1 MQIRILTESDAR
13 NYQTLRLEAL
23 QKNPESYS
31 STYEKEIQYT
41 TDMVKER
48 IRPDQEKFVL
58 GAFDEES
65 LVGVAR
71 YVREAG
77 SKMKHR
83 ANIYGMY
90 VSPVMRGRGVAKALL
105 LEIINRAKKEDGV
118 EQIHLQVVSTNVSAK
133 KLYQSLGFETYG
145 VEPNALKSNNKYFD
159 EDFMVLFL
167 NRQGM

>member
-13 NYQTLRLEAL
+13 NYQILRLEAL
-23 QKNPESYS
+23 QTNPESYS

-58 GAFDEES
+58 GAFDEGS

-145 VEPNALKSNNKYFD
+145 VEPNALKSNNQYYD

-167 NRQGM
+167 N